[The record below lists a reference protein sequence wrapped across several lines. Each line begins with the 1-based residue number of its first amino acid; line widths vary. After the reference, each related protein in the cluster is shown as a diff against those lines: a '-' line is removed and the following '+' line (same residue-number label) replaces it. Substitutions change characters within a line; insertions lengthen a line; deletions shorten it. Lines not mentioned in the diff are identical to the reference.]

1 MAGTVLLLSGG
12 VESATLLHQHRAED
26 LRAVFIDY
34 GQRAAR
40 AERAAAQWQ
49 CRAAGVGLVDLDMR
63 AVGDAFRAG
72 QSQKW
77 HVPLPH
83 RNLVALSLGLSYAT
97 QVQARVLYLALN
109 ADDALAYPS
118 ASREFV
124 TAFQATARALGEV
137 SLATPYAA
145 FSKAQVI
152 AHGLQL
158 GVDYVHTYSCLLG
171 HARQCGRC
179 PQCLKRRAAFAEAGA
194 VEPPET
200 YRSP

>member
-1 MAGTVLLLSGG
+1 MVSGVLLLSGG
-12 VESATLLHQHRAED
+12 VESATLLHEHRGQD

-40 AERAAAQWQ
+40 AEHGAAQWQ
-49 CRAAGVGLVDLDMR
+49 CDAAGVELVSLDMR
-63 AVGDAFRAG
+63 AVGEVFRAD

-83 RNLVALSLGLSYAT
+83 RNLVVLSVGLSYAT
-97 QVQARVLYLALN
+97 QVNARRLYLALN
-109 ADDALAYPS
+109 AEDTGAYPS
-118 ASREFV
+118 AGGDFV
-124 TAFQATARALGEV
+124 STFQAMARTLGEV
-137 SLATPYAA
+137 ALLTPYVTL
-145 FSKAQVI
+145 SKAQVI
-152 AHGLQL
+152 VHGRQL
-158 GVDYVHTYSCLLG
+158 GVDYDHTYSCLLG

-179 PQCLKRRAAFAEAGA
+179 PQCLKRRAAFAEAGV